1 MYRVSSFGSVDH
13 AGYVYFIAVIGVGWV
28 FVARKLQGTAWRS
41 DYYFILFLWRNLLS
55 AGCSYVKFV
64 ERSLEKLR
72 VAAMLAIVDL
82 PIFFFLHKLCRG
94 EFVFSAP
101 EQTSPYTSDSWII
114 AMKLKAEENSRTL
127 TLFLLYVLEN
137 NKGTIFFEA
146 VLQDVISRTK
156 CGDGVT
162 SVNCWFSVFLFVNV
176 RN

>member
-1 MYRVSSFGSVDH
+1 
-13 AGYVYFIAVIGVGWV
+13 
-28 FVARKLQGTAWRS
+28 
-41 DYYFILFLWRNLLS
+41 
-55 AGCSYVKFV
+55 
-64 ERSLEKLR
+64 
-72 VAAMLAIVDL
+72 
-82 PIFFFLHKLCRG
+82 
-94 EFVFSAP
+94 
-101 EQTSPYTSDSWII
+101 
-114 AMKLKAEENSRTL
+114 MKLKAEENSRTL